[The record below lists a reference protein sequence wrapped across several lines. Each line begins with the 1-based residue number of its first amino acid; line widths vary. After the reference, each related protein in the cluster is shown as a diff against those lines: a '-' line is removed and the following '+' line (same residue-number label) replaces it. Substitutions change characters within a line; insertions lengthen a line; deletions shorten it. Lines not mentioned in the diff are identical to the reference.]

1 MKTRIRCF
9 LYSLKF
15 DEVSGDIELDLDLLH
30 ETANRVRNAKS
41 LHGALSILLALGNF
55 LNEGASNGDADGV
68 SIDALNKLK
77 NVKSYGTKTT
87 ALHYFAIVVQSRA
100 QHVLKLS
107 EECGDCRGA
116 SSVVLSQIQ
125 SDFQTVVKLLQRG
138 YEMLLAAELRK
149 FK

>member
-1 MKTRIRCF
+1 MQSRSGKAERFCLAIGSIPRYASRIRCF

-68 SIDALNKLK
+68 SVDALNKQK
-77 NVKSYGTKTT
+77 C
-87 ALHYFAIVVQSRA
+87 Q
-100 QHVLKLS
+100 
-107 EECGDCRGA
+107 
-116 SSVVLSQIQ
+116 
-125 SDFQTVVKLLQRG
+125 
-138 YEMLLAAELRK
+138 ELRN
-149 FK
+149 